1 MTSNRAEAAYWRD
14 RAAKAREMA
23 ATLIDPGFKL
33 RMLAVAAHYRA
44 IAREAE
50 GRAFVARDLATF

>member
-23 ATLIDPGFKL
+23 ATIIDPEFKL
-33 RMLAVAAHYRA
+33 RMLAVAVHYRA

-50 GRAFVARDLATF
+50 GRAFATRDTTF